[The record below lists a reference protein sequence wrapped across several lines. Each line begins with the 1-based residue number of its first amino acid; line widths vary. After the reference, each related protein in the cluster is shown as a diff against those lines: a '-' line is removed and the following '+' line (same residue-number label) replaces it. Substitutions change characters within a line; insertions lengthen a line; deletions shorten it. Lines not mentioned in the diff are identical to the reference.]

1 MLPRPH
7 GFSCSSDSRACADIQ
22 QRAGVRA
29 CAGEKGGAGG
39 GRKEREKRQGEGF
52 FGEDELD
59 CWLILI
65 KLEDFFAKMF
75 EDTWQRAEASGAE
88 NADG

>member
-1 MLPRPH
+1 VQI
-7 GFSCSSDSRACADIQ
+7 SSSEPG
-22 QRAGVRA
+22 GVRA

-88 NADG
+88 NADGRAGPTCL

>member
-1 MLPRPH
+1 M
-7 GFSCSSDSRACADIQ
+7 RA
-22 QRAGVRA
+22 RARREGA
-29 CAGEKGGAGG
+29 AAAG
-39 GRKEREKRQGEGF
+39 RREKRQGEGF

-88 NADG
+88 NADGRAGPTCL